1 MSTLATQPK
10 DLPLAPF
17 IGGLEP
23 KYRQSEA
30 TTLVAL
36 FEKLTGEKAVVWG
49 EYFIIGFGKYSYSR
63 KGSRE
68 VLSWFKSGFA
78 VRKNKVTLYLTTDLD
93 LYEELLSELG
103 PHTRGRGCLYLKKL
117 ADVRLDVLEKLIT
130 KAYQSY
136 EKSD

>member
-1 MSTLATQPK
+1 MSTLATQPT

-17 IGGLEP
+17 IEALKP
-23 KYRQSEA
+23 KYRQEEA
-30 TTLVAL
+30 ITLIEL

-49 EYFIIGFGKYSYSR
+49 DYFIIGFGEYSYSR
-63 KGSRE
+63 KGSKE
-68 VLSWFKSGFA
+68 IHTWFKSGFA

-93 LYEELLSELG
+93 LYEELLVELG

-117 ADVRLDVLEKLIT
+117 ADVRLDVLEKFIT

>member
-1 MSTLATQPK
+1 MSTLATQPT

-17 IGGLEP
+17 IEGLKP
-23 KYRQSEA
+23 NYRKEEA
-30 TTLVAL
+30 TSLVSL

-49 EYFIIGFGKYSYSR
+49 AYFIIGFGEYSYSR
-63 KGSRE
+63 KGSKETHR
-68 VLSWFKSGFA
+68 WFKSGFA

-93 LYEELLSELG
+93 LYEERLSELG

-117 ADVRLDVLEKLIT
+117 ADVRLDVLEKLIK

-136 EKSD
+136 EKSN

>member
-1 MSTLATQPK
+1 MSTLATQPT

-17 IGGLEP
+17 IEGLTP
-23 KYRQSEA
+23 RYRQKEA
-30 TTLVAL
+30 TTLVDL

-49 EYFIIGFGKYSYSR
+49 EYFIIGFGQYSYSR
-63 KGSRE
+63 KGSKE
-68 VLSWFKSGFA
+68 VYTWFRSGFA

-93 LYEELLSELG
+93 QYEELLNELG

-117 ADVRLDVLEKLIT
+117 ADVHLDALEKLII

>member
-1 MSTLATQPK
+1 MSTLATQPT

-17 IGGLEP
+17 IQGLTP
-23 KYRQSEA
+23 RYRQKEA
-30 TTLVAL
+30 TTLVDL

-49 EYFIIGFGKYSYSR
+49 EYFIIGFGEYCYSR
-63 KGSRE
+63 KGSKA
-68 VLSWFKSGFA
+68 VYTWFKSGFA

-93 LYEELLSELG
+93 QYEELLNELG

-117 ADVRLDVLEKLIT
+117 SDVHIDALEKLII